1 MKSVRRIVACT
12 LGIFVVN
19 FNAALA
25 QGQGHGRGKE
35 RHGDDY
41 DQGEHFYNDYD
52 REVMGGWYD
61 N

>member
-1 MKSVRRIVACT
+1 MVT
-12 LGIFVVN
+12 G
-19 FNAALA
+19 NAALA

-35 RHGDDY
+35 KHGDDY